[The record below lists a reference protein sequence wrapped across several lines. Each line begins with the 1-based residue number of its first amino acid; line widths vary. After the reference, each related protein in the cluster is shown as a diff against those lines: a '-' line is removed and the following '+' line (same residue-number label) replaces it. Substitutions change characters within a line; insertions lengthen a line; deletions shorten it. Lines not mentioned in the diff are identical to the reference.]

1 MRGQR
6 RSSTRQDQQDQRW
19 TERLRFVVFRIEHK
33 RTSLEYKGVK
43 YVPYIGDIPKGRQ
56 SYGTTRGARVEGTS
70 GGEISA
76 IGRIYIQRVRYRSA
90 GSRVYRDRDRKGRE
104 KISGGLPYS

>member
-1 MRGQR
+1 MEGLSSRGVPYERTTRGQR
-6 RSSTRQDQQDQRW
+6 RSSTRQDQRW
-19 TERLRFVVFRIEHK
+19 TERLRFDVFRVEHK

-43 YVPYIGDIPKGRQ
+43 YVPYIGNIPKGRQ

-76 IGRIYIQRVRYRSA
+76 IGRIYIQHVRFRST
-90 GSRVYRDRDRKGRE
+90 GSRVYRD
-104 KISGGLPYS
+104 